1 MLKPANVSC
10 CLNVIGKHRV
20 KVSGSSI
27 SSFTFSAQII
37 IYTDSWLTFQINVSS
52 YFSFSVQNFSRYLTF
67 RRDNNE
73 LLLFVLKQLVQEQMS
88 FHRTRYG
95 TEQDI
100 VEISEKDLADKVRI
114 SWLKWWF
121 VNDPL
126 LPA

>member
-1 MLKPANVSC
+1 MVAIDRFDC
-10 CLNVIGKHRV
+10 
-20 KVSGSSI
+20 
-27 SSFTFSAQII
+27 
-37 IYTDSWLTFQINVSS
+37 IYIDSWLTLQINVSS

-88 FHRTRYG
+88 FHKTRYG
-95 TEQDI
+95 TDQDI